1 MDNQFWIGLL
11 QIIWIDL
18 LLSGDNAVV
27 IALACRGLPEKQ
39 RKWGI
44 LLGAG
49 AAVGLRIIFA
59 LIITYLLAVPF
70 LKLVGGLLL
79 FWIATKLIV
88 GEEGG
93 DHGGIEESDNLWKAV
108 RTVAIADAVMSLDNV
123 IAIAAASHG
132 NVWLFI
138 FGLALT
144 IPLIIF
150 GSTLILG
157 IIERYPIFV
166 WAGAALLGWI
176 AGEMLLSD
184 PVVLR
189 QLVAWGTGLVTP
201 VEVSQVYPAGLKP
214 VALAHYGSAVIGAI
228 IVLALGYI
236 LRKRRDEAAATV
248 KRSARPPSAAKAC
261 GSAPVIHT
269 CAPSASSAS

>member
-1 MDNQFWIGLL
+1 MESQFWIGLL

-59 LIITYLLAVPF
+59 LAITYLLAVPF
-70 LKLVGGLLL
+70 LKLVGGILL

-93 DHGGIEESDNLWKAV
+93 DGHGNIEESDNLWKAV

-157 IIERYPIFV
+157 IIERFPIFV

-189 QLVAWGTGLVTP
+189 QLAAWGTGLVTP
-201 VEVSQVYPAGLKP
+201 VEVTQTYPVGLKP
-214 VALAHYGSAVIGAI
+214 IGLAHYGSAVIGAA
-228 IVLALGYI
+228 IVLAIGYV
-236 LRKRRDEAAATV
+236 LRKRRDEAA
-248 KRSARPPSAAKAC
+248 SA
-261 GSAPVIHT
+261 H
-269 CAPSASSAS
+269 

>member
-39 RKWGI
+39 RKMGV

-59 LIITYLLAVPF
+59 LIITYLLAIPF

-79 FWIATKLIV
+79 LWIAAKLAI
-88 GEEGG
+88 GEEEGG
-93 DHGGIEESDNLWKAV
+93 HGE
-108 RTVAIADAVMSLDNV
+108 
-123 IAIAAASHG
+123 IAAASHG
-132 NVWLFI
+132 NVWLFV

-150 GSTLILG
+150 GSALILG
-157 IIERYPIFV
+157 IIERFPLFV

-176 AGEMLLSD
+176 AGDMLLND
-184 PVVLR
+184 PFVLKQLQAFNPALVV
-189 QLVAWGTGLVTP
+189 QDLVNPAVGWKAAPLPHYIAAVSGAVLVVAIGL
-201 VEVSQVYPAGLKP
+201 
-214 VALAHYGSAVIGAI
+214 
-228 IVLALGYI
+228 IV
-236 LRKRRDEAAATV
+236 RRRRTEA
-248 KRSARPPSAAKAC
+248 SAA
-261 GSAPVIHT
+261 H
-269 CAPSASSAS
+269 

>member
-39 RKWGI
+39 RRWGI

-49 AAVGLRIIFA
+49 AAVGLRILFA
-59 LIITYLLAVPF
+59 LIITYLLAIPF
-70 LKLVGGLLL
+70 LKLVGGILLL
-79 FWIATKLIV
+79 WIAAKLVI
-88 GEEGG
+88 GEEADG
-93 DHGGIEESDNLWKAV
+93 HGNIQETDNLWTAV

-132 NVWLFI
+132 NVWLFV

-150 GSTLILG
+150 GSALILG
-157 IIERYPIFV
+157 IIERFPIFV

-176 AGEMLLSD
+176 AGDMLLND
-184 PVVLR
+184 PFVLKQMQSYSAALVVPDT
-189 QLVAWGTGLVTP
+189 VNTAVGIKAAPMPHYIAAVG
-201 VEVSQVYPAGLKP
+201 G
-214 VALAHYGSAVIGAI
+214 ALL
-228 IVLALGYI
+228 VLAIGYVV
-236 LRKRRDEAAATV
+236 RKRRDEA
-248 KRSARPPSAAKAC
+248 SAA
-261 GSAPVIHT
+261 H
-269 CAPSASSAS
+269 

>member
-1 MDNQFWIGLL
+1 MDSQFWVGLL

-59 LIITYLLAVPF
+59 LVITYLLAVPF

-79 FWIATKLIV
+79 FWIAIKLVV

-93 DHGGIEESDNLWKAV
+93 DHSNIQESYNLWKAV

-157 IIERYPIFV
+157 IIERFPIFV

-189 QLVAWGTGLVTP
+189 QLMAWGTGLVTT
-201 VEVSQVYPAGLKP
+201 VDVSQTYPVGLKP
-214 VALAHYGSAVIGAI
+214 VGLAHYGSAVIGAV
-228 IVLALGYI
+228 IVLIAGYVM
-236 LRKRRDEAAATV
+236 RRGKIEQEA
-248 KRSARPPSAAKAC
+248 PPA
-261 GSAPVIHT
+261 H
-269 CAPSASSAS
+269 